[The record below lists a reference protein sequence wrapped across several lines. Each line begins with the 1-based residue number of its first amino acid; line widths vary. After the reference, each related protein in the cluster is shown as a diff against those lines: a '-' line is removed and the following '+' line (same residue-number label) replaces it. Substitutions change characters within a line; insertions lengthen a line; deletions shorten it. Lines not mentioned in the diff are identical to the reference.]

1 MKFFKSL
8 YINQSLFNVLGAL
21 VVLFVVGF
29 FFPVIFL
36 ITRLLLLL
44 VIVLFVVDV
53 LSLYRNKKGIF
64 ARRDSMDKLSNG
76 DKNEIQIVVENA
88 YQFAIKLK
96 IIDEIPFQFQARD
109 TVFNL
114 KLEKGQ
120 KKLLKYYLHPVE
132 RGEYSFGSVNVYATG
147 LIGFVAKRYQFSQN
161 TTVPVYP
168 SFMQMRKYELMAIS
182 NRLTEVG
189 VKKIRK
195 IGQNTEFEQ
204 IKEYVFGDDFKT
216 INWKATARKSRLMV
230 NQYQDER
237 SQNVYSIID
246 MGRAMKMPFNG
257 LTLLDYAINTSLV
270 ISNIAIQ
277 KHDKAGLLTFN
288 NKIKTMLAAD
298 RRGTQMH
305 KIMELLY
312 NQKTGFA
319 DSNFEALNLAIKYKI
334 NQRSLILLYTNFET
348 MDSLN
353 RQMKYLRSIAKSHLL
368 VVVFFENAELIKL
381 INKEVEN
388 TVDVYKQTV
397 AEKFA
402 FEKRL
407 IVKELKKYGIHSILA
422 EPENLTVNSINKY
435 LEIKARNL
443 L

>member
-1 MKFFKSL
+1 MNFIKSL
-8 YINQSLFNVLGAL
+8 YINQLLFNVLSAL

-29 FFPVIFL
+29 FFPIFFL
-36 ITRLLLLL
+36 IARLLLLL
-44 VIVLFVVDV
+44 LLVLFVIDI
-53 LSLYRNKKGIF
+53 LFLYRNKKGVF

-88 YQFAIKLK
+88 YQFTVKLK

-109 TVFNL
+109 TEFKL

-120 KKLLKYYLHPVE
+120 KKLLKYFLYPVE
-132 RGEYSFGSVNVYATG
+132 RGEYSFGAINVYATG
-147 LIGFVAKRYQFSQN
+147 LIGFVAKKYQFSQN
-161 TTVPVYP
+161 EIVPVYP
-168 SFMQMRKYELMAIS
+168 SFIQMRKYELMAIS
-182 NRLTEVG
+182 NRLTEIG

-237 SQNVYSIID
+237 SQNIYSIID

-257 LTLLDYAINTSLV
+257 LTLVDYAINASLV

-277 KHDKAGLLTFN
+277 KHDKAGLFTFN
-288 NKIKTMLAAD
+288 NKMKTMLAAD
-298 RRGTQMH
+298 RKGTQMQ
-305 KIMELLY
+305 KIMKLLY

-319 DSNFEALNLAIKYKI
+319 DSNFEALNVATRYKI

-348 MDSLN
+348 IDSLN
-353 RQMKYLRSIAKSHLL
+353 RQMKYLRSIAKNHLL
-368 VVVFFENAELIKL
+368 VVVFFENTELTDLVK
-381 INKEVEN
+381 KEAEN
-388 TVDVYKQTV
+388 TIDVYKQTI

-407 IVKELKKYGIHSILA
+407 IAKELQKYGIHSILTK
-422 EPENLTVNSINKY
+422 PENLTVNSINKY

>member
-1 MKFFKSL
+1 MKFIKSL
-8 YINQSLFNVLGAL
+8 YINQILFNVLAAL
-21 VVLFVVGF
+21 VVLFITGF
-29 FFPVIFL
+29 FFTIVFI

-44 VIVLFVVDV
+44 VFVLFIIDI
-53 LSLYRNKKGIF
+53 LFLYRNKTGVF

-88 YQFAIKLK
+88 YQFTVKLK

-109 TVFNL
+109 TAFKL
-114 KLEKGQ
+114 TLEKGQ
-120 KKLLKYYLHPVE
+120 KKLLKYYLYPVE
-132 RGEYSFGSVNVYATG
+132 RGEYSFGAVNVYATG
-147 LIGFVAKRYQFSQN
+147 VIGFVSKRYQFSQN
-161 TTVPVYP
+161 ELVPVYP

-216 INWKATARKSRLMV
+216 INWKATARRSKLMV

-257 LTLLDYAINTSLV
+257 LTLVDYAINSSLV

-277 KHDKAGLLTFN
+277 KHDKAGLMTFN
-288 NKIKTMLAAD
+288 NKMKTMLAAD
-298 RRGTQMH
+298 RKGTQMR

-319 DSNFEALNLAIKYKI
+319 DSNFEALNIAVKYKI
-334 NQRSLILLYTNFET
+334 NQRSLVLLYTNFET

-368 VVVFFENAELIKL
+368 VVIFFENTELIEL
-381 INKEVEN
+381 INKKAEN
-388 TVDVYKQTV
+388 TLDIYKQTI

-402 FEKRL
+402 YEKRL
-407 IVKELKKYGIHSILA
+407 IVKELKKYGIHSILT

>member
-1 MKFFKSL
+1 MKFIKSL
-8 YINQSLFNVLGAL
+8 YINQTLFNALGAL
-21 VVLFVVGF
+21 VVLFVIGF
-29 FFPVIFL
+29 FFPIVFL
-36 ITRLLLLL
+36 VARLLLLL
-44 VIVLFVVDV
+44 VLVLFVMDI
-53 LSLYRNKKGIF
+53 LFLYRNKTGVF
-64 ARRDSMDKLSNG
+64 ARRDSLDKLSNG
-76 DKNEIQIVVENA
+76 DKNEVQIVIENA
-88 YQFAIKLK
+88 YQFAVKLK

-109 TVFNL
+109 TEFDL
-114 KLEKGQ
+114 KLAKGQ

-132 RGEYSFGSVNVYATG
+132 RGEYSFGAVNVYVTG
-147 LIGFVAKRYQFSQN
+147 SIGFVAKRYQFSQDSI
-161 TTVPVYP
+161 VPVYP
-168 SFMQMRKYELMAIS
+168 SFMQMRKYELIAIS

-216 INWKATARKSRLMV
+216 INWKATARRGRMMV

-246 MGRAMKMPFNG
+246 MGRAMKMPFDG
-257 LTLLDYAINTSLV
+257 LTLVDYAINSSLV

-277 KHDKAGLLTFN
+277 KHDNAGLITFN
-288 NKIKTMLAAD
+288 NKMKTILAAD
-298 RRGTQMH
+298 RKGTQMQ
-305 KIMELLY
+305 KIMKLLY

-319 DSNFEALNLAIKYKI
+319 DSNFEALNITIKYKI

-368 VVVFFENAELIKL
+368 VVVFFENTELIEL
-381 INKEVEN
+381 INKETEN
-388 TVDVYKQTV
+388 TLDVYKQTI

-407 IVKELKKYGIHSILA
+407 IVKELKKYGIHSILT
-422 EPENLTVNSINKY
+422 EPENLTINSINKY
-435 LEIKARNL
+435 LEIKSRNL